1 MTNHPWTPDELRLLA
16 EYHRQGLPIAAV
28 TAATGRSA
36 EAVAAKAKAMHLPW
50 RGREQRLA
58 RAGTLEN
65 EIEAAKR
72 EMPFT
77 ALFRPGD
84 RV

>member
-1 MTNHPWTPDELRLLA
+1 MSNRAWTPDELRLLA

-50 RGREQRLA
+50 RGREERLA
-58 RAGTLEN
+58 RAGTLAN
-65 EIEAAKR
+65 EIAEARR
-72 EMPFT
+72 EMASAP
-77 ALFRPGD
+77 LFRPGD
-84 RV
+84 RL

>member
-1 MTNHPWTPDELRLLA
+1 MSNHPWTPDELRLLA

-36 EAVAAKAKAMHLPW
+36 EAVSTKAKAMHLRW
-50 RGREQRLA
+50 RGRAERLA

-72 EMPFT
+72 EAAT
-77 ALFRPGD
+77 APLFRPGD
-84 RV
+84 RI